1 MPKVIFFETSWVIC
15 QKATFLNFMV
25 MHVEWRHFIYGVM
38 KKKSGKDLNRIEA
51 RFCLKEVEM
60 NSLKIKLQRC

>member
-1 MPKVIFFETSWVIC
+1 MAKVIFFETSWVIC

-38 KKKSGKDLNRIEA
+38 KKNQEKIWTE
-51 RFCLKEVEM
+51 LK
-60 NSLKIKLQRC
+60 QGFA